1 MKLDLINNE
10 SDRDL
15 VMQKE
20 NSTRLLDM
28 LRKFGTVVDYMTEQM
43 VAKFYGVDNGCIHNY
58 GTRNGEELKK
68 YGYRVLKGEE
78 LKEFKKGSNQFDSSL
93 KYASQIRLYP
103 IEAVVVVGMMLTES
117 KVAEQLRSEIIKEL
131 FSDNKPSTLTRKEE
145 LILSLYNSKGGQDAI
160 FISKELT
167 AIEVEE
173 ATKPLIEKNEKLENE
188 VAKLRLELT
197 NIKSESIQLG
207 EFGVWLKSHNPSLKI
222 GKNLIFK
229 FCKDK
234 GYVVVLY
241 KQNHA
246 SSFMVN
252 NGYFENRSELVDTKH
267 GIRDNNTIFITKKGM
282 IRLIKEIYEEQ
293 LGDLLK

>member
-1 MKLDLINNE
+1 MLDLVDSKN
-10 SDRDL
+10 DRDL
-15 VMQKE
+15 VMEEK
-20 NSTRLLDM
+20 NKTRLLDM
-28 LRKFGTVVDYMTEQM
+28 LRKFGTVTDYMTEQM
-43 VAKFYGVDNGCIHNY
+43 VAEFYGVSNNTIKTIA
-58 GTRNGEELKK
+58 TRNEDELKK
-68 YGYRVLKGEE
+68 YGYKSYKKSEILK
-78 LKEFKKGSNQFDSSL
+78 FQFETL
-93 KYASQIRLYP
+93 ENIPNRGLRLYP
-103 IEAVVVVGMMLTES
+103 IEAVIVVGMMLTES

-222 GKNLIFK
+222 GRNLIFK

>member
-1 MKLDLINNE
+1 MLDLVNSKN
-10 SDRDL
+10 DRDL
-15 VMQKE
+15 VMEEK
-20 NSTRLLDM
+20 NKTRLLDM
-28 LRKFGTVVDYMTEQM
+28 LRKFGTVTDYMTEQM
-43 VAKFYGVDNGCIHNY
+43 VAEFYGVPNNTIKTIA
-58 GTRNGEELKK
+58 TRNEDELKK
-68 YGYRVLKGEE
+68 YGYKSYKKSEILK
-78 LKEFKKGSNQFDSSL
+78 F
-93 KYASQIRLYP
+93 QIETLENIPNRGLRLYP
-103 IEAVVVVGMMLTES
+103 IEAVIVVGMMLTES

-173 ATKPLIEKNEKLENE
+173 ATRPLIEKNEKLENE
-188 VAKLRLELT
+188 VGKLRLELA

-222 GKNLIFK
+222 GRNLIFK

-252 NGYFENRSELVDTKH
+252 NGYFENRSELVDAKH

>member
-1 MKLDLINNE
+1 MLDLVNSKN
-10 SDRDL
+10 DRDL
-15 VMQKE
+15 VMEEK
-20 NSTRLLDM
+20 NKTRLLDM
-28 LRKFGTVVDYMTEQM
+28 LRKFGTVVDYMTSDL
-43 VAKFYGVDNGCIHNY
+43 VAKFYGVNEDTLQKLA
-58 GTRNGEELKK
+58 TRNVDELNK
-68 YGYRVLKGEE
+68 YGYRVY
-78 LKEFKKGSNQFDSSL
+78 KKSEILNGRLVHLENIPNRGL
-93 KYASQIRLYP
+93 RLYP
-103 IEAVVVVGMMLTES
+103 IEAVIVVGMMLTES

>member
-1 MKLDLINNE
+1 MLDLVNSKN
-10 SDRDL
+10 DRDL
-15 VMQKE
+15 VMEEK
-20 NSTRLLDM
+20 NKTRLLDM
-28 LRKFGTVVDYMTEQM
+28 LRKFGTVTDYMTEQM
-43 VAKFYGVDNGCIHNY
+43 VAEFYGVPNNTIKTIA
-58 GTRNGEELKK
+58 TRNEDELKK
-68 YGYRVLKGEE
+68 YGYKSYKKSEILK
-78 LKEFKKGSNQFDSSL
+78 F
-93 KYASQIRLYP
+93 QIETLENIPNRGLRLYP
-103 IEAVVVVGMMLTES
+103 IEAVIVVGMMLTES

-173 ATKPLIEKNEKLENE
+173 ATRPLIEENEKLENE
-188 VAKLRLELT
+188 VGKLRLELA

-222 GKNLIFK
+222 GRNLIFK

-252 NGYFENRSELVDTKH
+252 NGYFENRSELVDAKH

>member
-1 MKLDLINNE
+1 MLDLVNSKN
-10 SDRDL
+10 DRDL
-15 VMQKE
+15 VMEEK
-20 NSTRLLDM
+20 NKTRLLDM
-28 LRKFGTVVDYMTEQM
+28 LRKFGTVTDYMTEQM
-43 VAKFYGVDNGCIHNY
+43 VAEFYGVPNNTIKTIA
-58 GTRNGEELKK
+58 TRNEDELKK
-68 YGYRVLKGEE
+68 YGYKSYKKSEILK
-78 LKEFKKGSNQFDSSL
+78 F
-93 KYASQIRLYP
+93 QIETLENIPNRGLRLYP
-103 IEAVVVVGMMLTES
+103 IEAVIVVGMMLTES
-117 KVAEQLRSEIIKEL
+117 KVAEQLRSEIIKEV

-173 ATKPLIEKNEKLENE
+173 ATRPLIEENEKLENE
-188 VAKLRLELT
+188 VGKLRLELA

-222 GKNLIFK
+222 GRNLIFK

-252 NGYFENRSELVDTKH
+252 NGYFENRSELVDAKH

>member
-1 MKLDLINNE
+1 MLDLVNSKN
-10 SDRDL
+10 DRDL
-15 VMQKE
+15 VMEEK
-20 NSTRLLDM
+20 NKTRLLDM
-28 LRKFGTVVDYMTEQM
+28 LRKFGTVTDYMTEQM
-43 VAKFYGVDNGCIHNY
+43 VAEFYGIPNNTIKTIA
-58 GTRNGEELKK
+58 TRNEDELKK
-68 YGYRVLKGEE
+68 YGYKSYKKSEILK
-78 LKEFKKGSNQFDSSL
+78 F
-93 KYASQIRLYP
+93 QIETLENIPNRGLRLYP
-103 IEAVVVVGMMLTES
+103 IEAVIVVGMMLTES

-252 NGYFENRSELVDTKH
+252 NGYFENRSELVDAKH

>member
-1 MKLDLINNE
+1 MLDLVNSKN
-10 SDRDL
+10 DRDL
-15 VMQKE
+15 VMEEK
-20 NSTRLLDM
+20 NKTRLLDM
-28 LRKFGTVVDYMTEQM
+28 LRKFGTVVDYMTSDL
-43 VAKFYGVDNGCIHNY
+43 VAKFYGVNEDTLQKLA
-58 GTRNGEELKK
+58 TRNVDELNK
-68 YGYRVLKGEE
+68 YGYRVY
-78 LKEFKKGSNQFDSSL
+78 KKSEILNGRLVHLENIPNRGL
-93 KYASQIRLYP
+93 RLYP
-103 IEAVVVVGMMLTES
+103 IEAVIVVGMMLTES

-252 NGYFENRSELVDTKH
+252 NGYFENRSELVDAKH

>member
-1 MKLDLINNE
+1 MLDLVNSKN
-10 SDRDL
+10 DRDL
-15 VMQKE
+15 VMEEK
-20 NSTRLLDM
+20 NKTRLLDM
-28 LRKFGTVVDYMTEQM
+28 LRKFGTVVDYMTSDL
-43 VAKFYGVDNGCIHNY
+43 VAKFYGVNEDTLQKLA
-58 GTRNGEELKK
+58 TRNVDELNK
-68 YGYRVLKGEE
+68 YGYRVY
-78 LKEFKKGSNQFDSSL
+78 KKSEILNGRLVHLENIPNRGL
-93 KYASQIRLYP
+93 RLYP
-103 IEAVVVVGMMLTES
+103 IEAVIVVGMMLTES

-131 FSDNKPSTLTRKEE
+131 FSDNKPSALTRKEE

-173 ATKPLIEKNEKLENE
+173 ATRPLIEKNEKLENE

-222 GKNLIFK
+222 GRNLIFK

-252 NGYFENRSELVDTKH
+252 NGYFENRSELVDAKH

>member
-1 MKLDLINNE
+1 MLDLVNSKN
-10 SDRDL
+10 DRDL
-15 VMQKE
+15 VMEEK
-20 NSTRLLDM
+20 NKTRLLDM
-28 LRKFGTVVDYMTEQM
+28 LRKFGTVVDYMTSDL
-43 VAKFYGVDNGCIHNY
+43 VAKFYGVNEDTLQKLA
-58 GTRNGEELKK
+58 TRNVDELNK
-68 YGYRVLKGEE
+68 YGYRVY
-78 LKEFKKGSNQFDSSL
+78 KKSEILNGRLVHLENIPNRGL
-93 KYASQIRLYP
+93 RLYP
-103 IEAVVVVGMMLTES
+103 IEAVIVVGMMLTES

-173 ATKPLIEKNEKLENE
+173 ATRPLIEENEKLENE
-188 VAKLRLELT
+188 VGKLRLELA

-222 GKNLIFK
+222 GRNLIFK

-252 NGYFENRSELVDTKH
+252 NGYFENRSELVDAKH

>member
-1 MKLDLINNE
+1 MLDLVNSKN
-10 SDRDL
+10 DRDL
-15 VMQKE
+15 VMEEK
-20 NSTRLLDM
+20 NKTRLLDM
-28 LRKFGTVVDYMTEQM
+28 LRKFGTVVDYMTSDL
-43 VAKFYGVDNGCIHNY
+43 VAKFYGVNEDTLQKLA
-58 GTRNGEELKK
+58 TRNVDELNK
-68 YGYRVLKGEE
+68 YGYRVY
-78 LKEFKKGSNQFDSSL
+78 KKSEILNGRLVHLENIPNRGL
-93 KYASQIRLYP
+93 RLYP
-103 IEAVVVVGMMLTES
+103 IEAVIVVGMMLTES

-222 GKNLIFK
+222 GRNLIFK

-267 GIRDNNTIFITKKGM
+267 GIRDSNTIFITKKGM

>member
-10 SDRDL
+10 SDREL

-20 NSTRLLDM
+20 NSTKLLDM

-43 VAKFYGVDNGCIHNY
+43 VAKFYGVSNNTIKTIA
-58 GTRNGEELKK
+58 TRNEDELKK
-68 YGYRVLKGEE
+68 YGYKSYKKSEILK
-78 LKEFKKGSNQFDSSL
+78 FQFETL
-93 KYASQIRLYP
+93 ENIPNRGLRLYP

-117 KVAEQLRSEIIKEL
+117 KVAEQVRSEIIKEL

-222 GKNLIFK
+222 GRNLIFK

-293 LGDLLK
+293 LGDLL

>member
-1 MKLDLINNE
+1 MLDLVNSKN
-10 SDRDL
+10 DRDL
-15 VMQKE
+15 VMEEK
-20 NSTRLLDM
+20 NKTRLLDM
-28 LRKFGTVVDYMTEQM
+28 LRKFGTVTDYMTEQM
-43 VAKFYGVDNGCIHNY
+43 VAEFYGVSNNTIKTIA
-58 GTRNGEELKK
+58 TRNEDELKK
-68 YGYRVLKGEE
+68 YGYKSYKKSEILK
-78 LKEFKKGSNQFDSSL
+78 FQFETL
-93 KYASQIRLYP
+93 ENIPNRGLRLYP
-103 IEAVVVVGMMLTES
+103 IEAIIVVGMMLTES

-222 GKNLIFK
+222 GRNLIFK

-252 NGYFENRSELVDTKH
+252 NGYFENRSELVDTTH